1 DKFKIFFDELWESGK
16 KPRKTSVLMKESFLK
31 WLSEKTGLDTYD
43 ISRKVG
49 QTMENL
55 FSEIESEYG
64 SVSKKDL
71 NSKYIHLFIMK

>member
-1 DKFKIFFDELWESGK
+1 HYK
-16 KPRKTSVLMKESFLK
+16 KMYVLMKESFLK
-31 WLSEKTGLDTYD
+31 WLSEKTGLDPYD
-43 ISRKVG
+43 ISRELG

-71 NSKYIHLFIMK
+71 NSKYIHLFITK

>member
-1 DKFKIFFDELWESGK
+1 
-16 KPRKTSVLMKESFLK
+16 MKESFLK
-31 WLSEKTGLDTYD
+31 WLSEKTGLDPYD
-43 ISRKVG
+43 ISRELG

-71 NSKYIHLFIMK
+71 NSKYMHLFIMK